1 MKRKRILKL
10 FSAVLAAALLFTLAG
25 CGDSENSGDSETIN
39 FSVGL
44 KDDGTLD
51 GIDPADY
58 VKPVAYDAIQIPE
71 SEIAVSDEALQEQ
84 IDELKKEI
92 NALKGNNSMN
102 MKKLPA
108 GLSIGDEFQLA
119 GTTWKILDIA
129 GEGYVC
135 LAESI
140 GNKEFDSDD
149 NNWETSKLR
158 SYLNKEFLEKL
169 EKEIGEG
176 NVLGFE
182 RNLLSLDGQT
192 EYGSC
197 TDKVSLLTVDEYRK
211 YRKYIPN
218 ANKWWW
224 LISPWST
231 PCNDYSST

>member
-1 MKRKRILKL
+1 MALTMK
-10 FSAVLAAALLFTLAG
+10 
-25 CGDSENSGDSETIN
+25 
-39 FSVGL
+39 
-44 KDDGTLD
+44 
-51 GIDPADY
+51 
-58 VKPVAYDAIQIPE
+58 
-71 SEIAVSDEALQEQ
+71 ALQDQ
-84 IDELKKEI
+84 IDELKKGI
-92 NALKGNNSMN
+92 NALNGNNSKN
-102 MKKLPA
+102 KKLPA

-119 GTTWKILDIA
+119 GTTWKILNIA

-149 NNWETSKLR
+149 NNWATSKLR

-231 PCNDYSST
+231 PCNDYSSTVAVVPPSGYVFSRDCDVRGGVRPFCIFSSSIFESEE

>member
-1 MKRKRILKL
+1 MALTMK
-10 FSAVLAAALLFTLAG
+10 
-25 CGDSENSGDSETIN
+25 
-39 FSVGL
+39 
-44 KDDGTLD
+44 
-51 GIDPADY
+51 
-58 VKPVAYDAIQIPE
+58 
-71 SEIAVSDEALQEQ
+71 ALQDQ
-84 IDELKKEI
+84 IDVLKKEI
-92 NALKGNNSMN
+92 NVLKGNNSKNMN
-102 MKKLPA
+102 KLPT

-149 NNWETSKLR
+149 NNWATSNLR

-169 EKEIGEG
+169 EEEIGEG
-176 NVLGFE
+176 NVLKFE

-197 TDKVSLLTVDEYRK
+197 ADKVSLLTVDEYRK

-218 ANKWWW
+218 ADKWWW
-224 LISPWST
+224 LITPWST
-231 PCNDYSST
+231 PCNDYSSTVSVVSPSGNVSGNYFDSSNGVRPFCIFSPSIFESEE

>member
-1 MKRKRILKL
+1 MALTMK
-10 FSAVLAAALLFTLAG
+10 
-25 CGDSENSGDSETIN
+25 
-39 FSVGL
+39 
-44 KDDGTLD
+44 
-51 GIDPADY
+51 
-58 VKPVAYDAIQIPE
+58 
-71 SEIAVSDEALQEQ
+71 ALQEQ

-149 NNWETSKLR
+149 NHWATSNLR

-169 EKEIGEG
+169 EEEIGEG
-176 NVLGFE
+176 NVLKFE

-197 TDKVSLLTVDEYRK
+197 ADKVSLLTVDEYRK

-218 ANKWWW
+218 ADKWWW
-224 LISPWST
+224 LITPWST
-231 PCNDYSST
+231 PCNDYSSTVSVVSPSGIINYCSYYVSNGVRPFCIFSPSIFESEE

>member
-1 MKRKRILKL
+1 MALTMK
-10 FSAVLAAALLFTLAG
+10 
-25 CGDSENSGDSETIN
+25 
-39 FSVGL
+39 
-44 KDDGTLD
+44 
-51 GIDPADY
+51 
-58 VKPVAYDAIQIPE
+58 
-71 SEIAVSDEALQEQ
+71 ALQDQ

-92 NALKGNNSMN
+92 NALNGNNSKN
-102 MKKLPA
+102 KKLPA

-119 GTTWKILDIA
+119 GTTWKILNIA

-231 PCNDYSST
+231 PCNDYSSTVAVVSPSGYFSSDDCVNYDGVRPFCIFSSSIFESEE

>member
-1 MKRKRILKL
+1 MALTMK
-10 FSAVLAAALLFTLAG
+10 
-25 CGDSENSGDSETIN
+25 
-39 FSVGL
+39 
-44 KDDGTLD
+44 
-51 GIDPADY
+51 
-58 VKPVAYDAIQIPE
+58 
-71 SEIAVSDEALQEQ
+71 ALQDQ

-92 NALKGNNSMN
+92 NALNGNNSKN
-102 MKKLPA
+102 KKLPA

-119 GTTWKILDIA
+119 GTTWKILNIA

-149 NNWETSKLR
+149 NNWATSKLR

-231 PCNDYSST
+231 PCNDYSSTVAVVSPSGNFNCIDCICDFGVRPFCIFSSSIFESEE

>member
-1 MKRKRILKL
+1 MALTMK
-10 FSAVLAAALLFTLAG
+10 
-25 CGDSENSGDSETIN
+25 
-39 FSVGL
+39 
-44 KDDGTLD
+44 
-51 GIDPADY
+51 
-58 VKPVAYDAIQIPE
+58 
-71 SEIAVSDEALQEQ
+71 ALQDQ

-92 NALKGNNSMN
+92 NALNGNNSKN
-102 MKKLPA
+102 KKLPA

-119 GTTWKILDIA
+119 GTTWKILNIA

-149 NNWETSKLR
+149 NNWATSKLR

-231 PCNDYSST
+231 PCNDYSSTVAVVSPSGIICGNSCNGDYAVRPFCIFSSSIFESEE

>member
-1 MKRKRILKL
+1 MALTMK
-10 FSAVLAAALLFTLAG
+10 
-25 CGDSENSGDSETIN
+25 
-39 FSVGL
+39 
-44 KDDGTLD
+44 
-51 GIDPADY
+51 
-58 VKPVAYDAIQIPE
+58 
-71 SEIAVSDEALQEQ
+71 ALQEQ

-149 NNWETSKLR
+149 NNWATSNLR

-169 EKEIGEG
+169 EEEIGEG
-176 NVLGFE
+176 NVLKFE

-197 TDKVSLLTVDEYRK
+197 ADKVSLLTVDEYRK

-218 ANKWWW
+218 ADKWWW
-224 LISPWST
+224 LITSWST
-231 PCNDYSST
+231 PCNDYSSTVSVVSPSGNIYDYDCNYYGGVRPFCIFSPSIFESEE

>member
-1 MKRKRILKL
+1 MALTMK
-10 FSAVLAAALLFTLAG
+10 
-25 CGDSENSGDSETIN
+25 
-39 FSVGL
+39 
-44 KDDGTLD
+44 
-51 GIDPADY
+51 
-58 VKPVAYDAIQIPE
+58 
-71 SEIAVSDEALQEQ
+71 ALQDQ

-92 NALKGNNSMN
+92 NALNGNNSKN
-102 MKKLPA
+102 KKLPA

-119 GTTWKILDIA
+119 GTTWKILNIA

-149 NNWETSKLR
+149 NNWATSKLR

-231 PCNDYSST
+231 QCNDYSSTVAVVFPSGYVDGRNCNGDGGVRPFCIFSSSIFESEE

>member
-1 MKRKRILKL
+1 MALTMK
-10 FSAVLAAALLFTLAG
+10 
-25 CGDSENSGDSETIN
+25 
-39 FSVGL
+39 
-44 KDDGTLD
+44 
-51 GIDPADY
+51 
-58 VKPVAYDAIQIPE
+58 
-71 SEIAVSDEALQEQ
+71 ALQDQ
-84 IDELKKEI
+84 IDVLKKEI
-92 NALKGNNSMN
+92 NVLKGNNSKNMN
-102 MKKLPA
+102 KLPT

-149 NNWETSKLR
+149 NNWATSNLR

-169 EKEIGEG
+169 EEEIGEG
-176 NVLGFE
+176 NVLKFE

-197 TDKVSLLTVDEYRK
+197 ADKVSLLTVDEYRK

-218 ANKWWW
+218 ADKWWW
-224 LISPWST
+224 LITPWST
-231 PCNDYSST
+231 PCNDYSSTVSIVSPSGYVSHGSYDGGSGVRPFCIFSPSIFESEE

>member
-1 MKRKRILKL
+1 MALTMK
-10 FSAVLAAALLFTLAG
+10 
-25 CGDSENSGDSETIN
+25 
-39 FSVGL
+39 
-44 KDDGTLD
+44 
-51 GIDPADY
+51 
-58 VKPVAYDAIQIPE
+58 
-71 SEIAVSDEALQEQ
+71 ALQDQ

-92 NALKGNNSMN
+92 NALNGNNSKN
-102 MKKLPA
+102 KKLPA

-119 GTTWKILDIA
+119 GTTWKILNIA

-149 NNWETSKLR
+149 NNWATSKLR

-231 PCNDYSST
+231 PCNDYSSTVAVVSPSGDICNGRYNCSGGVRPFCIFSSSIFESEE

>member
-1 MKRKRILKL
+1 MALTMK
-10 FSAVLAAALLFTLAG
+10 
-25 CGDSENSGDSETIN
+25 
-39 FSVGL
+39 
-44 KDDGTLD
+44 
-51 GIDPADY
+51 
-58 VKPVAYDAIQIPE
+58 
-71 SEIAVSDEALQEQ
+71 ALQDQ

-92 NALKGNNSMN
+92 NALNGNNSKN
-102 MKKLPA
+102 KKLPA

-119 GTTWKILDIA
+119 GTTWKILNIA

-231 PCNDYSST
+231 PCNDYSSTVAVVSPSGNIGNCNCCGSAGVRPFCIFSSSIFESEE

>member
-1 MKRKRILKL
+1 MALTMK
-10 FSAVLAAALLFTLAG
+10 
-25 CGDSENSGDSETIN
+25 
-39 FSVGL
+39 
-44 KDDGTLD
+44 
-51 GIDPADY
+51 
-58 VKPVAYDAIQIPE
+58 
-71 SEIAVSDEALQEQ
+71 ALQDQ
-84 IDELKKEI
+84 IDELKKKI
-92 NALKGNNSMN
+92 NALNGNNSKN
-102 MKKLPA
+102 KKLPA

-119 GTTWKILDIA
+119 GTTWKILNIA

-149 NNWETSKLR
+149 NNWATSKLR

-231 PCNDYSST
+231 PCNDYSSTVAVVSPSGFIGSRYYSIRVGVRPFCIFSSSIFESEE

>member
-1 MKRKRILKL
+1 MALTMK
-10 FSAVLAAALLFTLAG
+10 
-25 CGDSENSGDSETIN
+25 
-39 FSVGL
+39 
-44 KDDGTLD
+44 
-51 GIDPADY
+51 
-58 VKPVAYDAIQIPE
+58 
-71 SEIAVSDEALQEQ
+71 ALQDQ

-92 NALKGNNSMN
+92 NALNGNNSKN
-102 MKKLPA
+102 KKLPA

-119 GTTWKILDIA
+119 GTTWKILNIA

-149 NNWETSKLR
+149 NNWATSKLR

-231 PCNDYSST
+231 PCNDYSSTVAVVSPSGIIDNDDFDGSDGVRPFCILKSHIFVSKGE

>member
-1 MKRKRILKL
+1 MALTMK
-10 FSAVLAAALLFTLAG
+10 
-25 CGDSENSGDSETIN
+25 
-39 FSVGL
+39 
-44 KDDGTLD
+44 
-51 GIDPADY
+51 
-58 VKPVAYDAIQIPE
+58 
-71 SEIAVSDEALQEQ
+71 ALQEQ

-108 GLSIGDEFQLA
+108 GLSIGDKFQLA

-149 NNWETSKLR
+149 NNWATSNLR

-169 EKEIGEG
+169 EEEIGEG
-176 NVLGFE
+176 NVLKFE

-197 TDKVSLLTVDEYRK
+197 ADKVSLLTVDEYRK

-218 ANKWWW
+218 ADKWWW
-224 LISPWST
+224 LITPWST
-231 PCNDYSST
+231 PCNDYSSTVSVVSSSGGIYGGIYRNYSGVRPFCIFSPSIFESEE

>member
-1 MKRKRILKL
+1 MALTMK
-10 FSAVLAAALLFTLAG
+10 
-25 CGDSENSGDSETIN
+25 
-39 FSVGL
+39 
-44 KDDGTLD
+44 
-51 GIDPADY
+51 
-58 VKPVAYDAIQIPE
+58 
-71 SEIAVSDEALQEQ
+71 ALQDQ

-92 NALKGNNSMN
+92 NALNGNNSKN
-102 MKKLPA
+102 KKLPA

-119 GTTWKILDIA
+119 GTTWKILNIA

-149 NNWETSKLR
+149 NNWATSKLR

-231 PCNDYSST
+231 PCNDYSSTVAVVSPSGYFNCGSCDGYGGVRPFCIFSSSIFESEE

>member
-1 MKRKRILKL
+1 MALTMK
-10 FSAVLAAALLFTLAG
+10 
-25 CGDSENSGDSETIN
+25 
-39 FSVGL
+39 
-44 KDDGTLD
+44 
-51 GIDPADY
+51 
-58 VKPVAYDAIQIPE
+58 
-71 SEIAVSDEALQEQ
+71 ALQDQ

-92 NALKGNNSMN
+92 NALNGNNSKN
-102 MKKLPA
+102 KKLPA

-119 GTTWKILDIA
+119 GTTWKILNIA

-149 NNWETSKLR
+149 NNWATSKLR

-231 PCNDYSST
+231 PCNDYSSTVAVVSPSGNIYSSYGCYNNFGGVRPFCIFSSSIFESEE

>member
-1 MKRKRILKL
+1 MALTMK
-10 FSAVLAAALLFTLAG
+10 
-25 CGDSENSGDSETIN
+25 
-39 FSVGL
+39 
-44 KDDGTLD
+44 
-51 GIDPADY
+51 
-58 VKPVAYDAIQIPE
+58 
-71 SEIAVSDEALQEQ
+71 ALQDQ

-92 NALKGNNSMN
+92 NALKGNNSKN

-149 NNWETSKLR
+149 NNWATSKLR

-169 EKEIGEG
+169 EEEIGSG
-176 NVLGFE
+176 NVLEFK

-192 EYGSC
+192 EYGTC
-197 TDKVSLLTVDEYRK
+197 ADKVSLLTVDEYRR

-231 PCNDYSST
+231 PCNDYSSTVAVVSPSGNFYDYRYFNCFGVRPFCIFSSSIFESEE